1 MELNERTFDTGTV
14 ILNYVE
20 APAPKPPLVL
30 LHGGN
35 ARWQSFESIMPDLAA
50 EWHIYAPE
58 FRGHGRSGWVTGSY
72 RLQDY
77 TDDTIAFLRGRVSE
91 PAYLFGHSL
100 GGIVALMVAAQYPEG
115 IRAVV
120 VGDSPLSGQTW
131 HSVLLQQEDRL
142 RAWRELAGGQVSF
155 DQLVEAIKAAPIEV
169 PGRPDPVPMREVMG
183 EDAPVYAWLAADLY
197 QSDPDMLAAL
207 IERFDQTAAGYEP
220 GAILPL
226 IQCPVLLLQAD
237 PDAGGLMT
245 NAEVEQAL
253 HLLARPSHVRL
264 EGVPHALHHTHP
276 APVAAAIKAFLQS
289 Y

>member
-1 MELNERTFDTGTV
+1 MELNTCTFDAGAV

-20 APAPKPPLVL
+20 APAPGPPLVL

-35 ARWQSFESIMPDLAA
+35 ARWQSFESILPDLAA
-50 EWHIYAPE
+50 EWHVYAPE

-77 TDDTIAFLRGRVSE
+77 TDDTIAFLRGRVGE
-91 PAYLFGHSL
+91 PAYLLGHSL

-120 VGDSPLSGQTW
+120 VGDSPLSSRTW

-155 DQLVEAIKAAPIEV
+155 DQLVEAVKAAPIEV
-169 PGRPDPVPMREVMG
+169 PGRQDPVPMREVMG
-183 EDAPVYAWLAADLY
+183 EDAPVYAWLAANLY
-197 QSDPDMLAAL
+197 QSDPDMLTAL
-207 IERFDQTAAGYEP
+207 IDRFDQTAAGYEP
-220 GAILPL
+220 GAGLPQ

-237 PDAGGLMT
+237 PAAGGLMT

-253 HLLARPSHVRL
+253 LLLARPSHVRL
-264 EGVPHALHHTHP
+264 EGVSHALHHIHP
-276 APVAAAIKAFLQS
+276 APVAAALKAFLQS
-289 Y
+289 C